1 MKWSAV
7 CLVAVATLGCLCD
20 AQNYNEKPGWP
31 PIQKPP
37 SWPPQPPQRPAQP
50 PQWPAQPPQKPAQ
63 SPQWPAQPPQKP
75 AQPLQRP
82 AQPLQRPAQPSQWPA
97 QPPQRPAQPQQWP
110 AQPAQRPAQ
119 PPQRPAQPQ
128 QWPAQPAQRPA
139 QPPQRPAQPQKWPA
153 QPPQRPAQPQQWP
166 AQPPRQPQ
174 KPNLPSDPIGPGS
187 KQSCDV
193 EGPHKVQCGLPDITA
208 AQCEAINCCFDGRM
222 CFYGKAVT
230 VQCTK
235 DGQFVVVVARD
246 ATLPKLDLESISLL
260 GGNGAHCTSIGT
272 TSVFAIYQFK
282 VTECGTVM
290 TEETDTIVYENR
302 MSSSYQVGVGPF
314 GSITRDS
321 HYDLIFQCRYKGS
334 TIEALVIEV
343 KQVPPPIPPIA
354 PGPLTVELRLANG
367 VCLSKGCNEEEVAYN
382 SYYTEADYPVTKVL
396 RDPVYTEVR
405 ILARTDPNIVLTL
418 GRCWATT
425 TPNPLSLPQ
434 WDLLIDGC
442 PYQDD
447 RYLTIPI
454 SVGASSSVSFPTHYR
469 RFVLKM
475 FTFVDPTSMSPLR
488 ETVFIHCNTAVCQ
501 PSIGDNCEPR
511 CFRKKRDTAAA
522 VQKSTR
528 VKSVLVSSGEL
539 ILTDPRELTS

>member
-7 CLVAVATLGCLCD
+7 CLVAVATLGWLCD
-20 AQNYNEKPGWP
+20 AQIYLEKPGWP
-31 PIQKPP
+31 PIQTPP
-37 SWPPQPPQRPAQP
+37 SWPAQPPQKPIQPPQRPAQP
-50 PQWPAQPPQKPAQ
+50 PQWPWPVQPGT
-63 SPQWPAQPPQKP
+63 
-75 AQPLQRP
+75 PLQRP
-82 AQPLQRPAQPSQWPA
+82 
-97 QPPQRPAQPQQWP
+97 
-110 AQPAQRPAQ
+110 
-119 PPQRPAQPQ
+119 
-128 QWPAQPAQRPA
+128 
-139 QPPQRPAQPQKWPA
+139 KF
-153 QPPQRPAQPQQWP
+153 
-166 AQPPRQPQ
+166 
-174 KPNLPSDPIGPGS
+174 PSDPGS

-193 EGPHKVQCGLPDITA
+193 DGQHKVQCGLPDITA
-208 AQCEAINCCFDGRM
+208 AHCDAINCCFDGRM
-222 CFYGKAVT
+222 CFYGKSVT

-246 ATLPKLDLESISLL
+246 ATLPSLELDSISLL
-260 GGNGAHCTSIGT
+260 GTNGAHCHPIGT

-290 TEETDTIVYENR
+290 TEETDTIIYENR

-321 HYDLIFQCRYKGS
+321 QYDADIR
-334 TIEALVIEV
+334 A
-343 KQVPPPIPPIA
+343 
-354 PGPLTVELRLANG
+354 
-367 VCLSKGCNEEEVAYN
+367 EVAYT

-454 SVGASSSVSFPTHYR
+454 TVGPSSGLSYPTHYR

-475 FTFVDPTSMSPLR
+475 FTFVDPMSMAPLR
-488 ETVFIHCNTAVCQ
+488 ETVFIHCNTAVCL
-501 PSIGDNCEPR
+501 PSLGDSCEPR
-511 CFRKKRDTAAA
+511 CYRKRRDIPAA
-522 VQKSTR
+522 VQKTTR
-528 VKSVLVSSGEL
+528 IKSNLVSSGEL
-539 ILTDPRELTS
+539 ILTDPRELTN

>member
-7 CLVAVATLGCLCD
+7 CLVAVATLGWLCD
-20 AQNYNEKPGWP
+20 AQIYLEKPGWP
-31 PIQKPP
+31 PIQTPP
-37 SWPPQPPQRPAQP
+37 SWPAQPPQKPIQPPQRPAQP
-50 PQWPAQPPQKPAQ
+50 PQWPV
-63 SPQWPAQPPQKP
+63 
-75 AQPLQRP
+75 
-82 AQPLQRPAQPSQWPA
+82 
-97 QPPQRPAQPQQWP
+97 QPPQRPAQPP
-110 AQPAQRPAQ
+110 QRPAQ

-128 QWPAQPAQRPA
+128 QWPAQPPQRPAQPPQWPAQPPQRPA
-139 QPPQRPAQPQKWPA
+139 QPPQRPAQPPQRPA
-153 QPPQRPAQPQQWP
+153 QPPQRPAQPPQWP
-166 AQPPRQPQ
+166 VHPPQWPVQPGTPLQRP
-174 KPNLPSDPIGPGS
+174 KFPSDTGS

-193 EGPHKVQCGLPDITA
+193 DGQHKVQCGLPDITA
-208 AQCEAINCCFDGRM
+208 AHCDAINCCFDGRM
-222 CFYGKAVT
+222 CFYGKSVT

-246 ATLPKLDLESISLL
+246 ATLPSLELDSISLL
-260 GGNGAHCTSIGT
+260 GTNGAHCHPIGT

-290 TEETDTIVYENR
+290 TEETDTIIYENR

-321 HYDLIFQCRYKGS
+321 QYDLTFQCRYKGS
-334 TIEALVIEV
+334 TIVAVVIDV
-343 KQVPPPIPPIA
+343 KPVPPPNSDIA
-354 PGPLTVELRLANG
+354 PGPLIVELRLG
-367 VCLSKGCNEEEVAYN
+367 SGGCLTKGCNEEEVAYT

-447 RYLTIPI
+447 RYLTTPI
-454 SVGASSSVSFPTHYR
+454 TVGPSSGLSYPTHYR

-475 FTFVDPTSMSPLR
+475 FTFVDPMSMAPLR
-488 ETVFIHCNTAVCQ
+488 ETVFIHCNTAVCL
-501 PSIGDNCEPR
+501 PSLGDSCEPR
-511 CFRKKRDTAAA
+511 CYRKRRDIPAA
-522 VQKSTR
+522 VQKTAR
-528 VKSVLVSSGEL
+528 IKSNLVSSGEL
-539 ILTDPRELTS
+539 ILTDPRELTN

>member
-7 CLVAVATLGCLCD
+7 CLVAVATLGWLCD
-20 AQNYNEKPGWP
+20 AQNYMEKPGWP

-37 SWPPQPPQRPAQP
+37 SWPPQTPQN
-50 PQWPAQPPQKPAQ
+50 
-63 SPQWPAQPPQKP
+63 
-75 AQPLQRP
+75 
-82 AQPLQRPAQPSQWPA
+82 PA
-97 QPPQRPAQPQQWP
+97 QPPQRP
-110 AQPAQRPAQ
+110 RPAQ
-119 PPQRPAQPQ
+119 SPPPAQPQ
-128 QWPAQPAQRPA
+128 H
-139 QPPQRPAQPQKWPA
+139 
-153 QPPQRPAQPQQWP
+153 
-166 AQPPRQPQ
+166 
-174 KPNLPSDPIGPGS
+174 
-187 KQSCDV
+187 CDV
-193 EGPHKVQCGLPDITA
+193 EGNHKVQCGLPDITA
-208 AQCEAINCCFDGRM
+208 AHCEAINCCFDGRM

-246 ATLPKLDLESISLL
+246 ATLPNLELDSISLL
-260 GGNGAHCTSIGT
+260 GGNGAHCNSIGT

-290 TEETDTIVYENR
+290 TEETDTIIYENR

-321 HYDLIFQCRYKGS
+321 QYDADIR
-334 TIEALVIEV
+334 AD
-343 KQVPPPIPPIA
+343 
-354 PGPLTVELRLANG
+354 
-367 VCLSKGCNEEEVAYN
+367 VAYT

-425 TPNPLSLPQ
+425 KPNPLSLPQ

-447 RYLTIPI
+447 RYLTTPI
-454 SVGASSSVSFPTHYR
+454 AVGPSSGLSFPTHYR

-475 FTFVDPTSMSPLR
+475 FTFVDPMSMSPMR

-501 PSIGDNCEPR
+501 PSLGDSCEPR
-511 CFRKKRDTAAA
+511 CFRKRRDISAA
-522 VQKSTR
+522 VQKTTR
-528 VKSVLVSSGEL
+528 IKSILVSSGEL
-539 ILTDPRELTS
+539 ILTDTKELTN

>member
-7 CLVAVATLGCLCD
+7 CLVAVATLGWLCD
-20 AQNYNEKPGWP
+20 AQNYMEKPGWP

-37 SWPPQPPQRPAQP
+37 SWPPQTPQNPAQPPQRPAQP
-50 PQWPAQPPQKPAQ
+50 PQWPAQTPQRPAQ
-63 SPQWPAQPPQKP
+63 SPQRPAQSPPWTG
-75 AQPLQRP
+75 QPPQRP
-82 AQPLQRPAQPSQWPA
+82 AQSPPWAA

-110 AQPAQRPAQ
+110 AQPQQWPAQPPQRPAQPPQRPAQ

-128 QWPAQPAQRPA
+128 QWPANHIPKPAK
-139 QPPQRPAQPQKWPA
+139 PP
-153 QPPQRPAQPQQWP
+153 QWP
-166 AQPPRQPQ
+166 AQPNQ
-174 KPNLPSDPIGPGS
+174 KPKFPSDPIGPGS

-193 EGPHKVQCGLPDITA
+193 EGNHKVQCGLPDITA
-208 AQCEAINCCFDGRM
+208 AHCEAINCCFDGRM

-246 ATLPKLDLESISLL
+246 ATLPNLELDSISLL
-260 GGNGAHCTSIGT
+260 GGNGAHCNSIGT

-290 TEETDTIVYENR
+290 TEETDTIIYENR

-321 HYDLIFQCRYKGS
+321 QYDLIFQCRYKGS
-334 TIEALVIEV
+334 TIVALVIDV
-343 KQVPPPIPPIA
+343 KPVPPPNPEIA
-354 PGPLTVELRLANG
+354 PGPLTVELRLASG
-367 VCLSKGCNEEEVAYN
+367 ACLTKGCNEEDVAYT

-425 TPNPLSLPQ
+425 KPNPLSLPQ

-447 RYLTIPI
+447 RYLTTPI
-454 SVGASSSVSFPTHYR
+454 AVGPSSGLSFPTHYR

-475 FTFVDPTSMSPLR
+475 FTFVDPMSMSPMR

-501 PSIGDNCEPR
+501 PSLGDSCEPR
-511 CFRKKRDTAAA
+511 CFRKRRDISAA
-522 VQKSTR
+522 VQKTTR
-528 VKSVLVSSGEL
+528 IKSILVSSGEL
-539 ILTDPRELTS
+539 ILTDTKELTN